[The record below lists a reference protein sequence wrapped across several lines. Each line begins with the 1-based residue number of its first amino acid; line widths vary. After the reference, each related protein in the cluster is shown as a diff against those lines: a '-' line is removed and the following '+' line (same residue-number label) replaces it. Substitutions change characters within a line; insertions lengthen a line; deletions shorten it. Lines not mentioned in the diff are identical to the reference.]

1 MHATIIGAGIAGLAL
16 AKGLRSIGFEV
27 EIYEQAPEL
36 KPVGAGIMLTTNGLR
51 ALQALGLYDGV
62 LARAWEVSRLS
73 VLDRHG
79 NPLETT
85 DHLEL
90 SRRFG
95 HVSAIAMHRADL
107 HEELRSGLPPGA
119 LHTGKRCTAVRELRD
134 KVEVQFA
141 DGQTLL
147 TDLLFACDGI
157 HSVVRTSFYP
167 DWRERFADYTC
178 WRGIAGH
185 RPDGVE
191 PGHVSE
197 SWGRGKRFGIVPLTD
212 GQVYWFACLGA
223 DAPNDPQFAQLK
235 LPQLRSIFSEFHAS
249 VREVLNA
256 TTEDTV
262 VWTDIF
268 DVPPKHHYTRQCC
281 ILVGDAAHAVTP
293 DLGQGACQALEDA
306 AVLSA
311 LLARYSLAEAFT
323 RFDAERVPRTQR
335 LVRYSRRFA
344 RLAQV
349 TNPIAIQL
357 RNAVV
362 RNMPKAISERWIDS
376 ILDVQFEPLP
386 THLRSRAATGRSGA

>member
-16 AKGLRSIGFEV
+16 AKGLRSIGCEV

-51 ALQALGLYDGV
+51 ALQALGLYDSV
-62 LARAWEVSRLS
+62 LEKACEVSRLS

-79 NPLETT
+79 NSLETT
-85 DHLEL
+85 DHVQL

-107 HEELRSGLPPGA
+107 HEALRSGLPQSA
-119 LHTGKRCTAVRELRD
+119 LHMGKRCTAVREQRD
-134 KVEVQFA
+134 KVEVQLE
-141 DGQTLL
+141 DGQRLL

-167 DWRERFADYTC
+167 EWHPRFAGYTC
-178 WRGIAGH
+178 WRGIAKH
-185 RPDGVE
+185 RPDGAE

-197 SWGRGKRFGIVPLTD
+197 SWGRAKRFGIVPLRD

-223 DAPNDPQFAQLK
+223 DAPDHPQFAELK
-235 LPQLRSIFSEFHAS
+235 LPQLRSLFSEFHPP
-249 VREVLNA
+249 VCEILNA
-256 TTEDTV
+256 TSDDSV
-262 VWTDIF
+262 VWNDIF
-268 DVPPKHHYTRQCC
+268 DVPPKHHYTRGRC
-281 ILVGDAAHAVTP
+281 ILLGDAAHAVTP

-311 LLARYSLAEAFT
+311 LLAHHSLAEAFT
-323 RFDAERVPRTQR
+323 RFDSERVPRTQR
-335 LVRYSRRFA
+335 LIRYSRRFG

-349 TNPIAIQL
+349 TNPVAIRL

-386 THLRSRAATGRSGA
+386 SHSGSRAATTRSGA